1 MNYLILLLTLT
12 FSLTSCM
19 QARDKSLISG
29 TSSNGGSLADQYPNG
44 NSGNSGTF
52 PGFDA
57 GNSSGS
63 GSTTDSSTGTTTST
77 IPAEAQKCKW
87 SSTSSTYY
95 ARTTN
100 HLGKINVCQSSS
112 DDKNIFIQVETP
124 ITTTKLC
131 AIPMYE
137 VGNRSIYIGNPR
149 CLFIPDNKIYQIPL
163 LKNRGTGYEQY
174 KITSVMLIKDWKY
187 NYPQPFAN
195 QYNIYGQYNAVDA
208 FLYCSQALDKNVS
221 TYCSAF
227 NSINQHV
234 YHSFLSTY

>member
-1 MNYLILLLTLT
+1 MKYFLPLLLIT

-19 QARDKSLISG
+19 QARDKSAFYNKY
-29 TSSNGGSLADQYPNG
+29 SSGGSLADQYPG
-44 NSGNSGTF
+44 SESGTNNGTGSF
-52 PGFDA
+52 EPTPG
-57 GNSSGS
+57 
-63 GSTTDSSTGTTTST
+63 TTDRDTSTGTGTGTTST
-77 IPAEAQKCKW
+77 IPTEAQKCKW
-87 SSTSSTYY
+87 SSTSSAYY
-95 ARTTN
+95 ARSTN

-187 NYPQPFAN
+187 NYPRPFAN
-195 QYNIYGQYNAVDA
+195 QYNIYGEYNAVDA
-208 FLYCSQALDKNVS
+208 FLYCSQAMDKGVS

-227 NSINQHV
+227 TSINQHV
-234 YHSFLSTY
+234 FHSFLTSY